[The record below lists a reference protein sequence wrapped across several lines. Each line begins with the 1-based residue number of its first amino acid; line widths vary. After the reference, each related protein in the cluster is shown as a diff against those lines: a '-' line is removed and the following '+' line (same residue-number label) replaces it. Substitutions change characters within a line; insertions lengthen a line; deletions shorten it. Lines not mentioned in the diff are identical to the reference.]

1 MKKKR
6 KRSRIT
12 PYAKRLQEV
21 TRIFDE
27 YCSKGINIYPN
38 KSDLN
43 IANPDRDYLSELWK
57 SLTEYHE
64 AEQALIAT
72 NPKLCESELENH
84 PHSYIW
90 IRLPMPDEQPTTVSD
105 MIASGVEDFP
115 NTCLAGV
122 LVAILKKQVPK
133 GVQWNGVS
141 IHNTQNFF
149 RFCISGSTSLEDLRT
164 LCEQEQQKC
173 GL

>member
-6 KRSRIT
+6 KTSGIT
-12 PYAKRLQEV
+12 PDAKFFREV
-21 TRIFDE
+21 TRMFDE
-27 YCSKGINIYPN
+27 YCSKGVTIYPD
-38 KSDLN
+38 KSDLSMVDQ
-43 IANPDRDYLSELWK
+43 DRDYLSELWK
-57 SLTEYHE
+57 SLAEYHE

-72 NPKLCESELENH
+72 NPKLCESELENP
-84 PHSYIW
+84 PHSYTW

-122 LVAILKKQVPK
+122 LVAILKRQVPR

-141 IHNTQNFF
+141 IHNTQNSF
-149 RFCISGSTSLEDLRT
+149 RFCISGSISLEALRT
-164 LCEQEQQKC
+164 LCEQEQQKR

>member
-1 MKKKR
+1 
-6 KRSRIT
+6 
-12 PYAKRLQEV
+12 
-21 TRIFDE
+21 
-27 YCSKGINIYPN
+27 
-38 KSDLN
+38 
-43 IANPDRDYLSELWK
+43 
-57 SLTEYHE
+57 
-64 AEQALIAT
+64 
-72 NPKLCESELENH
+72 
-84 PHSYIW
+84 
-90 IRLPMPDEQPTTVSD
+90 MPDEQPTTVSD

-115 NTCLAGV
+115 NICLAGV

-164 LCEQEQQKC
+164 LCEQEQQKY